1 MSPSG
6 LKTSILTRY
15 ASSSIVSLEEAL
27 QAPVAVSNA
36 LKRDSN
42 TKLMVSILTIQ
53 FRFGLKFNSTLNSRL
68 EFPLK
73 SSIRSSIP
81 MQVPEVASVDI
92 PVTKQTR
99 RDRIEG
105 SRRMTHYGTLYPDME
120 QRLKP
125 FPKQALL
132 GAAESMHR
140 TRGIPWPDRICY
152 RCRQPLICHYCK
164 HFPDFPRGFC
174 SLLTNVVMPNLNR
187 NENVHKEIV
196 AQEPLV
202 PAVPAA
208 AQYPFAPLLPNG
220 TNHEGIDNIIVWDD
234 DPLDFW
240 YGTA

>member
-1 MSPSG
+1 
-6 LKTSILTRY
+6 
-15 ASSSIVSLEEAL
+15 
-27 QAPVAVSNA
+27 
-36 LKRDSN
+36 
-42 TKLMVSILTIQ
+42 
-53 FRFGLKFNSTLNSRL
+53 
-68 EFPLK
+68 
-73 SSIRSSIP
+73 
-81 MQVPEVASVDI
+81 MQVHEGASVDI

-105 SRRMTHYGTLYPDME
+105 NRRETHCGTLYADME

-125 FPKQALL
+125 FPKQVLL

-164 HFPDFPRGFC
+164 HFPDFPLGFC
-174 SLLTNVVMPNLNR
+174 SLLTVAVIPKLNR
-187 NENVHKEIV
+187 NEDVHQEIV

-202 PAVPAA
+202 PA
-208 AQYPFAPLLPNG
+208 AQDPFAPLHPNA
-220 TNHEGIDNIIVWDD
+220 TNHEGMENIIVWDD